1 MGTLLADRDRPD
13 LERLENIVKHRKA
26 IGTAALCLE
35 SGIIPERVRE
45 LLTNYFSS
53 VRQSSPLGFGEVWSY
68 TPTMADKAAER
79 ECTEQE
85 NQLERQRHECRVRP
99 F

>member
-1 MGTLLADRDRPD
+1 
-13 LERLENIVKHRKA
+13 
-26 IGTAALCLE
+26 
-35 SGIIPERVRE
+35 
-45 LLTNYFSS
+45 
-53 VRQSSPLGFGEVWSY
+53 
-68 TPTMADKAAER
+68 MADKAAER